1 VNFLGALA
9 DQISSQYSI
18 GENTNNTLDAVIDG
32 KNVKYGSLGDFSNK
46 FDHSAERSYVE
57 EGYLRQD
64 PYNTVPKQF
73 EILTQEPNATI
84 LVKKRMFS
92 TIAENFNPIFMD
104 ADEKLYYRT
113 IKILFQNKCNQI
125 ANLEKLSKI
134 QKITSIVGQ
143 IDNYMIPLILSL
155 TDSFSKNFADSQL
168 TKEGEGDNLVK
179 IVDRLR
185 RIYSYNIT
193 SPATSWI
200 VDNNNLRK
208 SQYAEGTGVIE
219 LTNFTNISTNVSVDM
234 NDPGGCSFSIVDPY
248 GVMLITD
255 YDIERAIA
263 DSTNLFYKS
272 KTFQLGKESTDTLI
286 NELEVR
292 LNQYRSSRGASPISF
307 KINPDTLLGKR
318 VVAIID
324 RQGLSIPFT
333 FDAMN
338 SALTLGFKGGANVG
352 VEVPPEYLKDGA
364 IAGFD
369 GLDTQKKK
377 YGGSSGISDSF
388 NITNGSHLGPDSE
401 LNVFCRLVKTIF
413 DKLSLMAN
421 SNNAFQIANKQTNYT
436 RRKLRF
442 NFLGKLIIQ
451 PQDMIHV
458 YMTSKSKFDNNLL
471 GGLSNMFNGLGF
483 LQNTMQSLTDIKNS
497 FDVIFNP
504 KANMDLQIEKAA
516 FVGKEFPTYLWN
528 MVRSQFVSENEGV
541 HVFGGLVEIAND
553 NWRDGKYTVDV
564 RCKDNS
570 SYFDRKVNF
579 KPGTDVFNG
588 SIYNPLTPFKSNFDT
603 ITSNAKSDSPELL
616 EENKWLLS
624 GSGEFDSPLVKHKQG
639 PSYGLPLT
647 EKSIIQDKSIDPLTG
662 LLTKTFYAP
671 DGLVYKWKEGIGVL
685 VQFGSSTDFNGPN
698 RTGAPNLA
706 RDPFAG
712 QDVMNVLSLLV
723 TGIPYNFST
732 YWKAIGAPNYSGDP
746 NANQNAAAT
755 YYESIRTTL
764 EKSNV
769 LWGNFIPFKS
779 LSLDEATYA
788 KKLQGQFDIINQ
800 NNQLNTNL
808 LKLQDVYDKMKQ
820 FKTIAILRDNNIEN
834 LSGIAGKVE
843 LTDTVYQQLQADAKN
858 LETSIKT
865 LITDVRNKSKSYNNV
880 GDDVSF
886 DVSNDIDS
894 YLNSANNSTEKNN
907 AAKAA
912 FRRKLR
918 RQLNYLTRRMSYN
931 VRANDDKNLFI
942 VDDQYD
948 KDYDIAAYNNS
959 VGEKPNLYSVANS
972 FTSVRDNIKTTA
984 SLLNLE
990 IFCDTQGHI
999 RVRPPQYNRMPSS
1012 VFYKMMYMKET
1023 LGIQVF
1029 PQFLS
1034 DLFTNQLETL
1044 RLQTEIVEDYIRL
1057 NCAILGYQHDA
1068 DVYVFMHQYT
1078 ADLGN
1083 GENTF
1088 FEFISNENGKIINVQ
1103 DILKN
1108 ANPDTKSN
1116 NSLKIFSSI
1125 SNQAKLTQNLFKT
1138 SDRAQAIVTVL
1149 QGKKLNY
1156 AGYNINDV
1164 KSVEENSRAQMIADR
1179 IFDRTGNKVNIND
1192 YLSKRKFVIGDAVQ
1206 TSNYS
1211 IDIFKVLDELSK
1223 MISERQ
1229 KTVKMFYSTIKNYS
1243 EYQSLDD
1250 KNDKTGNMLLAPGN
1264 YGNSNIPEVFEHM
1277 IEDESY
1283 DDLGPGSGSR
1293 YVIKR
1298 SQIKDMSFTE
1308 QAPQYT
1314 MVEIQ
1319 GAIDYVTHP
1328 SVLNAFPLGGNAMTS
1343 AIAMDYDMWRNYGY
1357 RDQAPIQAPFL
1368 KDPYTQSAP
1377 FASMVLSRARKDILR
1392 GNITISG
1399 NEYMQP
1405 GEVVFIEDRG
1415 LLFYVSSVRHN
1426 FSFGSGFTTA
1436 LTLTYGHA
1444 PGEYIPTTLDVMGKM
1459 LYNNRDLNNILI
1471 QRQDSSANETSLGII
1486 QLDPVA
1492 KIVLNTKTTTKA
1504 NKTIY
1509 DTQNLRTINN
1519 ILYTAQQFI
1528 NNNNSSTD
1536 TKNRVTRVELRL
1548 YYDKN
1553 SKDVDSDLLV
1563 FAGTIKDTLNGKND
1577 LGPAASYDPS
1587 AKAYA
1592 PWIDDIRT
1600 LVIKPINLSDTNV
1613 PQSPSQKAIHAA
1625 RELQVSDYAKNDS
1638 ATINAQ
1644 REKNQLRGA
1653 LFKYIVDC
1661 WLVYEDTPQAGS

>member
-1 VNFLGALA
+1 VSFLGALA

-32 KNVKYGSLGDFSNK
+32 QNVKYGSLGDFSNQ

-64 PYNTVPKQF
+64 PYNTTPKQF
-73 EILTQEPNATI
+73 EILTQEPNATV

-92 TIAENFNPIFMD
+92 TIAENFNPTFMD

-134 QKITSIVGQ
+134 QKVTSIIGQ

-155 TDSFSKNFADSQL
+155 TDSFSKDFADSNL
-168 TKEGEGDNLVK
+168 TKEGDGDNLVK
-179 IVDRLR
+179 VVDRLR

-234 NDPGGCSFSIVDPY
+234 NDSGSCGFNIVDPY

-272 KTFQLGKESTDTLI
+272 KTFQLGKESADTLI

-292 LNQYRSSRGASPISF
+292 LNQYRSIRGASPISF

-333 FDAMN
+333 FDAIG

-369 GLDTQKKK
+369 GLDSQKKK
-377 YGGSSGISDSF
+377 SV
-388 NITNGSHLGPDSE
+388 NGVNMVMPDSE
-401 LNVFCRLVKTIF
+401 LNLFCRLVKTIF

-421 SNNAFQIANKQTNYT
+421 SNNAFQTANKQTNYT

-451 PQDMIHV
+451 PQDSIHV

-483 LQNTMQSLTDIKNS
+483 LQNTMQSLTDLKNS

-504 KANMDLQIEKAA
+504 KANVDLQIEKAA
-516 FVGKEFPTYLWN
+516 FVGKEFPTWLWN
-528 MVRSQFVSENEGV
+528 MVRSQFVSENEGI
-541 HVFGGLVEIAND
+541 HVFGGLVETASD
-553 NWRDGKYTVDV
+553 SWRDGKFSVDV
-564 RCKDNS
+564 HCKDNS
-570 SYFDRKVNF
+570 LYFEQGKINF
-579 KPGTDVFNG
+579 KPGTDTFNG
-588 SIYNPLTPFKSNFDT
+588 SIYDPLTPFKSNFDT

-624 GSGEFDSPLVKHKQG
+624 NGGFDSPLIKHKQG

-647 EKSIIQDKSIDPLTG
+647 EKSIIQDAGIDPMTG

-671 DGLVYKWKEGIGVL
+671 DGLVYKWKEGIGTL

-698 RTGAPNLA
+698 RVGAPNLA
-706 RDPFAG
+706 KDPFAG
-712 QDVMNVLSLLV
+712 QDVMNVLSLLI
-723 TGIPYNFST
+723 TGIPYNFTT

-746 NANQNAAAT
+746 NANQNAAST

-764 EKSNV
+764 SKNNI

-779 LSLDEATYA
+779 LSVDEATYA

-800 NNQLNTNL
+800 NNQLNSNL
-808 LKLQDVYDKMKQ
+808 LKLQDVYDRMKQ
-820 FKTIAILRDNNIEN
+820 FNTIDILRKSNVSGQIEN
-834 LSGIAGKVE
+834 
-843 LTDTVYQQLQADAKN
+843 TDTEYQKLKADATN
-858 LETSIKT
+858 LETSINN
-865 LITDVRNKSKSYNNV
+865 LILDSRKNNAAYNSV

-886 DVSNDIDS
+886 DVSDDVDS
-894 YLNSANNSTEKNN
+894 YLNSSDNSTEKNN
-907 AAKAA
+907 ASKAA

-959 VGEKPNLYSVANS
+959 VGEKPNMYSMGNA
-972 FTSVRDNIKTTA
+972 FTSVKDNIKNTA

-990 IFCDTQGHI
+990 IFCDTQGHV

-1023 LGIQVF
+1023 LGVQVF

-1044 RLQTEIVEDYIRL
+1044 RLQTEIIEDYIRL
-1057 NCAILGYQHDA
+1057 NCAILGYNDDA
-1068 DVYVFMHQYT
+1068 GVYTFMSQYT
-1078 ADLGN
+1078 SELGN
-1083 GENTF
+1083 GEITSF
-1088 FEFISNENGKIINVQ
+1088 RFISNTDGVVINIE
-1103 DILKN
+1103 DIVKN
-1108 ANPDTKSN
+1108 ANPDIKSGDHG
-1116 NSLKIFSSI
+1116 LEVFSSI
-1125 SNQAKLTQNLFKT
+1125 SQQAKSTQNIFKT

-1149 QGKKLNY
+1149 QGKTLNM
-1156 AGYNINDV
+1156 AGYNISDV
-1164 KSVEENSRAQMIADR
+1164 KSVEENSRAKMIADR
-1179 IFDRTGNKVNIND
+1179 IFDRTGEKVNINN
-1192 YLSKRKFVIGDAVQ
+1192 YLSKRNLIIGDAVQ

-1211 IDIFKVLDELSK
+1211 IDIFKVLNELSK

-1229 KTVKMFYSTIKNYS
+1229 KTVKLFYSTIKNYS
-1243 EYQSLDD
+1243 EYKSLDD
-1250 KNDKTGNMLLAPGN
+1250 KDDKTGNMLLAPGN

-1277 IEDESY
+1277 IEDETY

-1308 QAPQYT
+1308 QCPQYT
-1314 MVEIQ
+1314 SVEVQ
-1319 GAIDYVTHP
+1319 GTIDYLSADKFP
-1328 SVLNAFPLGGNAMTS
+1328 SVLNVFPNGGNAMTTAM
-1343 AIAMDYDMWRNYGY
+1343 AIDYDMWRNYGFKS
-1357 RDQAPIQAPFL
+1357 QATIQAPFL
-1368 KDPYTQSAP
+1368 KDPHTQCVP
-1377 FASMVLSRARKDILR
+1377 FASMVLSRARKEVLR

-1405 GEVVFIEDRG
+1405 GEVIYLEDRG

-1459 LYNNRDLNNILI
+1459 LFNNRDLNNII
-1471 QRQDSSANETSLGII
+1471 IHRQESSANESSLGII
-1486 QLDPVA
+1486 ELDPVA
-1492 KIVLNTKTTTKA
+1492 KIAVNNKTTTKA
-1504 NKTIY
+1504 NETIY
-1509 DTQNLRTINN
+1509 NTQNLRTINN

-1528 NNNNSSTD
+1528 NNNASNTD
-1536 TKNRVTRVELRL
+1536 TQSRITRVELRL
-1548 YYDKN
+1548 YYDKD
-1553 SKDVDSDLLV
+1553 SKDVDSDLLE
-1563 FAGTIKDTLNGKND
+1563 FAGIIKETLRGQKD
-1577 LGPAASYDPS
+1577 LGAVASYDPS

-1592 PWIDDIRT
+1592 PWLWDIRA
-1600 LVIKPINLSDTNV
+1600 LVIQPINLSDVNS
-1613 PQSPSQKAIHAA
+1613 PQSPSQKAINAS
-1625 RELQVSDYAKNDS
+1625 RDLISVINSSDSSTTSDK
-1638 ATINAQ
+1638 TK
-1644 REKNQLRGA
+1644 KNQLRSA

-1661 WLVYEDTPQAGS
+1661 WLVYEDTPQVGS

>member
-1 VNFLGALA
+1 MGFLGALA

-32 KNVKYGSLGDFSNK
+32 QNVKYGSLGDFSNQ

-64 PYNTVPKQF
+64 PYNTTPKQF
-73 EILTQEPNATI
+73 EILTQEPNATV

-134 QKITSIVGQ
+134 QKVTSIVGQ

-155 TDSFSKNFADSQL
+155 TDSFSKDFADSQL
-168 TKEGEGDNLVK
+168 TKEGDGDNLVK
-179 IVDRLR
+179 VVDRLR

-234 NDPGGCSFSIVDPY
+234 SDPGGCSFNIVDPY

-272 KTFQLGKESTDTLI
+272 KTFQLGKESADTLI

-292 LNQYRSSRGASPISF
+292 LNQYRALRGASPISF

-333 FDAMN
+333 FDAIG

-369 GLDTQKKK
+369 GLDNQKKK
-377 YGGSSGISDSF
+377 SV
-388 NITNGSHLGPDSE
+388 NGVNMAMPDSE
-401 LNVFCRLVKTIF
+401 LNLFCRLVKTIF

-421 SNNAFQIANKQTNYT
+421 SNNAFQTANKQTNYT

-451 PQDMIHV
+451 PQDSIYV

-483 LQNTMQSLTDIKNS
+483 LQNTMQSLTDLKNS

-504 KANMDLQIEKAA
+504 KANVDLQIEKAA
-516 FVGKEFPTYLWN
+516 FVGKEFPTWLWN
-528 MVRSQFVSENEGV
+528 MVRSQFVSENEGI
-541 HVFGGLVEIAND
+541 HVFGGLVETASD
-553 NWRDGKYTVDV
+553 SWRDGKFSVDV
-564 RCKDNS
+564 HCKDNS
-570 SYFDRKVNF
+570 LYFEQGKINF
-579 KPGTDVFNG
+579 KPGTDTFNG
-588 SIYNPLTPFKSNFDT
+588 SIYDPLTPFKSNFDT

-624 GSGEFDSPLVKHKQG
+624 NGGFDSPLVKHKQG

-647 EKSIIQDKSIDPLTG
+647 EKSIIQDAGIDPMTG

-671 DGLVYKWKEGIGVL
+671 DGLVYKWKEGIGTF

-698 RTGAPNLA
+698 RVGAPNLA
-706 RDPFAG
+706 KDPFAG
-712 QDVMNVLSLLV
+712 QDVMNVLSLLI
-723 TGIPYNFST
+723 TGIPYNFTT

-746 NANQNAAAT
+746 NANQNAAST

-764 EKSNV
+764 SKNNI

-779 LSLDEATYA
+779 LSVDEATYA

-800 NNQLNTNL
+800 NNQLNANL
-808 LKLQDVYDKMKQ
+808 LKLQDVYDRMKQ
-820 FKTIAILRDNNIEN
+820 FNTIDILRKSNISGQIEN
-834 LSGIAGKVE
+834 
-843 LTDTVYQQLQADAKN
+843 TDTEYQKLKADATN
-858 LETSIKT
+858 LETSINN
-865 LITDVRNKSKSYNNV
+865 LILDSRKNNKAYNSV

-886 DVSNDIDS
+886 DVSDDIDS
-894 YLNSANNSTEKNN
+894 YLNSSDNSTEKNN
-907 AAKAA
+907 ASKAA

-959 VGEKPNLYSVANS
+959 VGEKPNMYSMGNA
-972 FTSVRDNIKTTA
+972 FTSVKDNIKNTA

-990 IFCDTQGHI
+990 IFCDTQGHV

-1023 LGIQVF
+1023 LGVQVF

-1044 RLQTEIVEDYIRL
+1044 RLQTEIIEDYIRL
-1057 NCAILGYQHDA
+1057 NCAILGYNDDA
-1068 DVYVFMHQYT
+1068 GVYTFMSQYT
-1078 ADLGN
+1078 SELGS
-1083 GENTF
+1083 GEITSF
-1088 FEFISNENGKIINVQ
+1088 RFISNKDGVVINIEDII
-1103 DILKN
+1103 KN
-1108 ANPDTKSN
+1108 ANPDINSGSN
-1116 NSLKIFSSI
+1116 DLKVFASI
-1125 SNQAKLTQNLFKT
+1125 SQQAKSTQNIFKT

-1149 QGKKLNY
+1149 QGKTLNM
-1156 AGYNINDV
+1156 AGYNISDV
-1164 KSVEENSRAQMIADR
+1164 KSVEENSRAQIIADR
-1179 IFDRTGNKVNIND
+1179 IFDRTGEKVNINN
-1192 YLSKRKFVIGDAVQ
+1192 YLSKRNLIIGDAVQ

-1211 IDIFKVLDELSK
+1211 IDIFKVLNELSK

-1229 KTVKMFYSTIKNYS
+1229 KTVKLFYSTIKNYK
-1243 EYQSLDD
+1243 EYKSLDNKD
-1250 KNDKTGNMLLAPGN
+1250 DKTSNMLLAPGN

-1293 YVIKR
+1293 YIIKR

-1308 QAPQYT
+1308 QCPQYT
-1314 MVEIQ
+1314 SVEVQ
-1319 GAIDYVTHP
+1319 GTIDYLSADKFP
-1328 SVLNAFPLGGNAMTS
+1328 SVLNVFPNGGNAMTTAM
-1343 AIAMDYDMWRNYGY
+1343 AIDYDMWRNYGFKS
-1357 RDQAPIQAPFL
+1357 QAAIQAPFL
-1368 KDPYTQSAP
+1368 KDPHTQCAP
-1377 FASMVLSRARKDILR
+1377 FASMVLSRARKEVLR

-1405 GEVVFIEDRG
+1405 GEVIYLEDRG

-1459 LYNNRDLNNILI
+1459 LFNNRDLNNII
-1471 QRQDSSANETSLGII
+1471 IHRQESSANESSLGII
-1486 QLDPVA
+1486 ELDPVA
-1492 KIVLNTKTTTKA
+1492 KVAINNKNTQTTDTQ
-1504 NKTIY
+1504 TIY
-1509 DTQNLRTINN
+1509 NTQNLRTINN

-1528 NNNNSSTD
+1528 NNNASNSD
-1536 TKNRVTRVELRL
+1536 TQSRVTRVELRL
-1548 YYDKN
+1548 YYDKD
-1553 SKDVDSDLLV
+1553 SKDVDSDLLE
-1563 FAGTIKDTLNGKND
+1563 FAGIVKETLRGQKD
-1577 LGPAASYDPS
+1577 LGAAASYDPS

-1592 PWIDDIRT
+1592 PWLWDTRA
-1600 LVIKPINLSDTNV
+1600 LVIQPINLSDVNS
-1613 PQSPSQKAIHAA
+1613 PQSPSQKAINAS
-1625 RELQVSDYAKNDS
+1625 RDLTSVISSSNNS
-1638 ATINAQ
+1638 ATSDKTK
-1644 REKNQLRGA
+1644 KNQLRNA